1 VSTPGRGFASD
12 NAATIHPEVLAAI
25 AAVNS
30 GHAFG
35 YGHDPYSQAVE
46 RRVAEA
52 LGGARAF
59 LVFNGTGANVL
70 CLRAACRPWE
80 AAICAQTAHLNTD
93 ECGAPEAIGGVK
105 LLAVESEHGKLSP
118 ATVERALVHVG
129 DEHAAQPRLISIS
142 QSTELGTIYQPEE
155 LRALAELAH
164 ARGLLLHIDGARLA
178 NAAAALGCSLAEA
191 CDGADLIS
199 FGGTKNGL
207 LAGEAVVLRDEEL
220 AESLPFLRKQS
231 LQLAS
236 KMRFLA
242 AQFDALLRDEL
253 WRRNAAHANR
263 MAAELA
269 RAVGA
274 IDGVR
279 IAHPVEANAVFAIL
293 PTDARERLLREFD
306 FYIWSESSGE
316 VRWMCAHD
324 TTPEDVDR
332 LAAAVAEAVREC
344 SG

>member
-1 VSTPGRGFASD
+1 VSTPSRGFASD

-25 AAVNS
+25 IAANA
-30 GHAFG
+30 GHALG
-35 YGHDPYSQAVE
+35 YGHDPYSRAVE
-46 RRVAEA
+46 QRIAEE
-52 LGGARAF
+52 LGGQRAF

-80 AAICAQTAHLNTD
+80 AALCAETAHLNTD

-105 LLAVESEHGKLSP
+105 LLALEAEHGKLSP
-118 ATVERALVHVG
+118 RAVERALVHFG
-129 DEHAAQPRLISIS
+129 DEHAVQPRVISIS
-142 QSTELGTIYQPEE
+142 QSTELGTVYEPEE
-155 LRALAELAH
+155 LRALAALSH
-164 ARGLLLHIDGARLA
+164 ARGLLLHVDGARLA

-207 LAGEAVVLRDEEL
+207 LAGEAVVLRSREL
-220 AESLPFLRKQS
+220 AESLPYLRKQS

-242 AQFDALLRDEL
+242 AQFDALLREEL
-253 WRRNAAHANR
+253 WRRSAAHANR
-263 MAAELA
+263 MAAALA
-269 RAVGA
+269 RAAGA

-279 IAHPVEANAVFAIL
+279 ITHPVQANAVFAIL
-293 PTDARERLLREFD
+293 PRGVCERLRREFD
-306 FYIWSESSGE
+306 FYVWDQRSGE

-324 TTPEDVDR
+324 TTPEDVER
-332 LAAAVAEAVREC
+332 LAAALAEAVRAC
-344 SG
+344 AG